1 MYKAVTRLVN
11 ALPPAGLEA
20 EEWQGQT
27 DSREERMQ
35 SRTGLILCALSLLTG
50 FLMICLGGFFISNS
64 IFHSHRN
71 LLVAYVLLPMGFV
84 ILLSGIFW
92 GTYRQANE
100 NKEMFNHVLRQHLAF
115 QDLPLATVDRPDF
128 YPPAYEESLD
138 VEKQACS
145 AGREL
150 LGFPPPLYTETSFE
164 PQDEDKNDPQPEAPP
179 PYQEI
184 IADAA
189 ATVKTQDAEEPST
202 VLKAGAALQLSEL
215 TSC

>member
-1 MYKAVTRLVN
+1 MH
-11 ALPPAGLEA
+11 
-20 EEWQGQT
+20 
-27 DSREERMQ
+27 
-35 SRTGLILCALSLLTG
+35 
-50 FLMICLGGFFISNS
+50 ICGIS
-64 IFHSHRN
+64 FH
-71 LLVAYVLLPMGFV
+71 
-84 ILLSGIFW
+84 
-92 GTYRQANE
+92 
-100 NKEMFNHVLRQHLAF
+100 
-115 QDLPLATVDRPDF
+115 RPDF

-150 LGFPPPLYTETSFE
+150 LGFPPPLYTETSLE
-164 PQDEDKNDPQPEAPP
+164 PQDEDENDPQPEAPP

-215 TSC
+215 TCC

>member
-1 MYKAVTRLVN
+1 MVWCGRAKAPNKRK
-11 ALPPAGLEA
+11 AWKQRSGRIRGAP
-20 EEWQGQT
+20 
-27 DSREERMQ
+27 RRRMQ
-35 SRTGLILCALSLLTG
+35 NRTGLILCALSLLTG

-64 IFHSHRN
+64 IFHSQRN
-71 LLVAYVLLPMGFV
+71 LVVAYVLLPMGFV

-138 VEKQACS
+138 VEKQACP

-150 LGFPPPLYTETSFE
+150 LGFPPPLYTETNLEFE
-164 PQDEDKNDPQPEAPP
+164 HLEDPQPEAPP

-184 IADAA
+184 IADAGA
-189 ATVKTQDAEEPST
+189 PAKAQDAEEPSR
-202 VLKAGAALQLSEL
+202 VLKAGTALQLTEL
-215 TSC
+215 TGR

>member
-1 MYKAVTRLVN
+1 
-11 ALPPAGLEA
+11 
-20 EEWQGQT
+20 
-27 DSREERMQ
+27 MQ
-35 SRTGLILCALSLLTG
+35 NRTGLILCALSLLTG

-64 IFHSHRN
+64 IFHSQKN
-71 LLVAYVLLPMGFV
+71 LVVAYVLLPMGFV

-138 VEKQACS
+138 VEKQACP
-145 AGREL
+145 A
-150 LGFPPPLYTETSFE
+150 GFPPPLYTETSLE
-164 PQDEDKNDPQPEAPP
+164 LEDLEGESDPQAEAPP

-184 IADAA
+184 MADAA
-189 ATVKTQDAEEPST
+189 ATVKAQDAEEPRP
-202 VLKAGAALQLSEL
+202 VLKAGTALQLSAL